1 MLAPKPKE
9 RMWNVLYGF
18 FAFGVGILILFVSI
32 SRASLSILAQESIS
46 DKIAVN
52 IVEFEIVQADG
63 AVVSASHRLP
73 EVNMLPNETFYGFR
87 KIRDWMWLFFSRGEL
102 NKSKISMLLADKK
115 IAEVIVMADKEN
127 NVENGKLIIEASQ
140 EALDRL
146 KYTDNLI
153 SQSSQNEDEWR
164 QLHKQCYTAGLAYR
178 AVLGKLEN
186 NMGEFTPDLNTI
198 LNEIDEWNK
207 KQEEDQEN
215 MEI

>member
-1 MLAPKPKE
+1 
-9 RMWNVLYGF
+9 
-18 FAFGVGILILFVSI
+18 
-32 SRASLSILAQESIS
+32 
-46 DKIAVN
+46 
-52 IVEFEIVQADG
+52 
-63 AVVSASHRLP
+63 
-73 EVNMLPNETFYGFR
+73 MLPNETFYGFR

-115 IAEVIVMADKEN
+115 MAEVIVMANKEN
-127 NVENGKLIIEASQ
+127 NVKNGKLIIEASQ

-164 QLHKQCYTAGLAYR
+164 QLHKQCFTSGLAYR